1 MSVGIS
7 LDKITP
13 EDVDALRESLA
24 RLTDDHEFTWT
35 ADIRQG
41 GFSLHVKVN
50 GKPGVPAMQQL
61 ANTYLTAPDILFHLL
76 VKLFYAEHNN
86 PT

>member
-1 MSVGIS
+1 MTTGLS

-24 RLTDDHEFTWT
+24 RLTGDFEYTWK

-41 GFSLHVKVN
+41 GFSLHVKVD
-50 GKPGVPAMQQL
+50 GKPGVHAMQQL
-61 ANTYLTAPDILFHLL
+61 ASTYISAPDILFHLL
-76 VKLFYAEHNN
+76 VKLLHADDVSN
-86 PT
+86 P